1 MQNIVYTAPTL
12 QSSAKIIWI
21 ILPGTQ
27 LLIGSSLADTAN
39 DRLRHPPLRMNGHN
53 YYGTT

>member
-27 LLIGSSLADTAN
+27 LLIGSSLAYTAN
-39 DRLRHPPLRMNGHN
+39 YRLQNPPLRMISHD